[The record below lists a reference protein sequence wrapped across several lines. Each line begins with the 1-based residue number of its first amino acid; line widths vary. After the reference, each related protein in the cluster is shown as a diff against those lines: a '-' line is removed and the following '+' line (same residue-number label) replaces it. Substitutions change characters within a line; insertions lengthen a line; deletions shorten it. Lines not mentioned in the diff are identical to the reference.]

1 MSENSMQSQSHIDSI
16 VRQEEEALER
26 RSSPERLA
34 DAVGVFAGSLFFV
47 VLHVLLLVAWLLI
60 NSGKLP
66 STRPFDPYPFS
77 LLGVIVAVEAVILS
91 SFILMRQNRMMRRGE
106 RRDHLNL
113 QVDLLAEK
121 EITKLLQMVRALCGH
136 MDLQNILADKEILA
150 RTPLLSRSVRH
161 WRIGCRGHRVKYPP
175 LQQDLDSCTVPAQAK
190 RASGSCP
197 TFSFSRRSLS
207 RTRARASRL

>member
-26 RSSPERLA
+26 RYSSERLA
-34 DAVGVFAGSLFFV
+34 DAVGVFAGSLLFV
-47 VLHVLLLVAWLLI
+47 VLHLVLLVAWLLI
-60 NSGKLP
+60 NSGRIP
-66 STRPFDPYPFS
+66 SLRPFDPYPFS

-136 MDLQNILADKEILA
+136 MGLKDIMADKEI
-150 RTPLLSRSVRH
+150 RDLSQNTS
-161 WRIGCRGHRVKYPP
+161 IESISQT
-175 LQQDLDSCTVPAQAK
+175 LED
-190 RASGSCP
+190 
-197 TFSFSRRSLS
+197 
-207 RTRARASRL
+207 RLPGT

>member
-26 RSSPERLA
+26 RSSSERFA
-34 DAVGVFAGSLFFV
+34 DAVGSFAGSLLFV
-47 VLHVLLLVAWLLI
+47 VLHLVLLVAWLLI
-60 NSGKLP
+60 NSGKIP
-66 STRPFDPYPFS
+66 GARPFDPYPFS

-121 EITKLLQMVRALCGH
+121 EITKLLQMVRTLCGH
-136 MDLQNILADKEILA
+136 MGLQNIMADKEI
-150 RTPLLSRSVRH
+150 RDLSQNTS
-161 WRIGCRGHRVKYPP
+161 IE
-175 LQQDLDSCTVPAQAK
+175 
-190 RASGSCP
+190 
-197 TFSFSRRSLS
+197 SLS
-207 RTRARASRL
+207 QILEDRLPGT